1 MRTTKIKLLGNEY
14 TLCCS
19 TRFVV
24 QMEETHGTFQDFLNK
39 LVEGKAAD
47 KLDAL
52 EEMLRAGFIYDTREG
67 MNPPEPPSREDILDG
82 TALDDFAEIN
92 NAVFGAIAAGNERKV
107 EAKPSKKGSGAT
119 QAE

>member
-1 MRTTKIKLLGNEY
+1 MRTTKVKLLGKEY

-19 TRFVV
+19 TRFVA
-24 QMEETHGTFQDFLNK
+24 QMEETHGTFQAYLNK
-39 LVEGKAAD
+39 LVEGKVAD

-52 EEMLRAGFIYDTREG
+52 EQMLQAGYVYDTREG
-67 MNPPEPPSREDILDG
+67 LHPPEPPSREDILDG

-92 NAVFGAIAAGNERKV
+92 NAVFGAITAGNTRKV
-107 EAKPSKKGSGAT
+107 EAKSSKKDSGAT